1 MEPDGERPLIWAVAR
16 QKCGLRPV
24 GLARAVILLASRSG
38 FAAQP
43 VSMRRSNSWLP
54 TLFALILAS
63 GCATLTEQRR
73 ASREEPDQDSWFI
86 AQRLSL
92 DKVIP
97 VDVRRQEVDRLLRR
111 DDSSPGVWTNVGPTN
126 IGGRVSSLAIGRD
139 ALGNELLWMGS
150 AAGGVFSS
158 ADGGATWLP
167 RFDTQTALSIGALAV
182 HPTDKKIVFVGTG
195 EEDLTSA
202 SYDGEGLFKTTD
214 AGATWSYVGLAET
227 RRIAKIAID
236 PSNPQ
241 RIFVAAG
248 GGLYSQDSNRG
259 LYRSVDGGVSWTK
272 VLYGDIDAGV
282 IDVAIDPS
290 NTQRVYASIWQH
302 SRANNNTV
310 WGGTK
315 TGLYR
320 SLDGGSTWTKLSGGF
335 PTGSVGRIGIAI
347 APSAPATVYTSVRQ
361 TSGFLQGVYKSTN
374 SGDTWTRV
382 DLNLAASTASFG
394 WWFGP
399 IYVAPNDVN
408 SVYFLDL
415 NIMKSSNGGRN
426 WSSISNPLHVDQHA
440 LIVESSTGR
449 LLAGNDGGFYKSLN
463 GGSSW
468 TRFTSL
474 PTSQFYDICTDQQ
487 NPQRRFG
494 GLQDNN
500 TVRTTTGAADD
511 WQAVLGGDGMECE
524 VDPADSNRV
533 LAESQNG
540 GINRSLDGGNS
551 FSDGTNGIDGAENRN
566 WVTPIRIDRNNTSTV
581 YMGAQKVYR
590 STDFAASWSAISPD
604 LTASTLP
611 TGSPIKGTVSAIGVS
626 PVDPQV
632 LWAGTDNGNLWVTE
646 NGGLSW
652 LKVNPASD
660 PTYWY
665 TEVTADPFDRRT
677 AYATISGYKLG
688 SRVPYLRKTVDLG
701 ATWSDISPGLPAV
714 PMNSVIADPLF
725 QGRLFVASDIGMH
738 VTHDAGNS
746 WQTLGSGVPFI
757 VVHDLQINESSW
769 RLYAGTHSRSIYA
782 YDLRQLPQQDFDG
795 DGAGNLDDCAR
806 NDASIGPGVPETNDG
821 VDNQCPGDPNF
832 GIVDELSAAIGFFS
846 QDKSAL
852 SWGAQVGATAY
863 QVARS
868 GSAQFVGGCTSLST
882 SSASVN
888 DAALPGSG
896 AAFFYQ
902 VRATAPHIGSWG
914 RNSAGTERT
923 ITCP

>member
-1 MEPDGERPLIWAVAR
+1 
-16 QKCGLRPV
+16 
-24 GLARAVILLASRSG
+24 
-38 FAAQP
+38 
-43 VSMRRSNSWLP
+43 MRRSSSLLS
-54 TLFALILAS
+54 TLFALALAS
-63 GCATLTEQRR
+63 GCVTLTQQQRET
-73 ASREEPDQDSWFI
+73 REEPDQGSWFM

-97 VDVRRQEVDRLLRR
+97 VDVRRQEADRLMRR
-111 DDSSPGVWTNVGPTN
+111 DDNAPGVWTNVGPDN

-139 ALGNELLWMGS
+139 ALGNELFWMGS

-158 ADGGATWLP
+158 ADGGATWQP
-167 RFDTQTALSIGALAV
+167 RFDSQTALSIGALAV

-195 EEDLTSA
+195 EEDLTTA
-202 SYDGEGLFKTTD
+202 SYDGEGVFKTTD

-236 PSNPQ
+236 PVNPQ
-241 RIFVAAG
+241 RMFVAAG

-259 LYRSVDGGVSWTK
+259 LYRTIDGGTSWTK

-302 SRANNNTV
+302 SRANNVTV

-315 TGLYR
+315 TGLHR
-320 SLDGGSTWTKLSGGF
+320 SLDGGNTWTKLSGGF

-347 APSAPATVYTSVRQ
+347 APSAPSTLYTSVRQ
-361 TSGFLQGVYKSTN
+361 TSGVLQGVYKSIN
-374 SGDTWTRV
+374 GGDTWTRV

-408 SVYFLDL
+408 TVYFLDL
-415 NIMKSSNGGRN
+415 NIMKSTNGARN
-426 WSSISNPLHVDQHA
+426 WTSISGSLHVDQHA
-440 LIVESSTGR
+440 LIVESSAGR
-449 LLAGNDGGFYKSLN
+449 ILAGNDGGFYKSLN

-487 NPQRRFG
+487 SPQRRFG

-500 TVRTTTGAADD
+500 TVRTTTGAVND

-524 VDPADSNRV
+524 IDPADSNRV

-551 FSDGTNGIDGAENRN
+551 FSGATNGIDSAENTN
-566 WVTPIRIDRNNTSTV
+566 WVTPIRIDRNNTSTT
-581 YMGAQKVYR
+581 YTGAQKVYR

-611 TGSPIKGTVSAIGVS
+611 SGSPVRGTVSAIGVS
-626 PVDPQV
+626 PIDPQV
-632 LWAGTDNGNLWVTE
+632 IWAGTDNGNLWVTE
-646 NGGLSW
+646 NGGVSW

-665 TEVTADPFDRRT
+665 TEVAADPFDRRT
-677 AYATISGYKLG
+677 AYVTISGYKLG
-688 SRVPYLRKTVDLG
+688 SKVPYVRKTTDMG
-701 ATWSDISPGLPAV
+701 ATWTDISTGLPAV
-714 PMNSVIADPLF
+714 PMNSVVADPVYR
-725 QGRLFVASDIGMH
+725 GRLFVASDIGMH
-738 VTHDAGNS
+738 VTHDGGNS
-746 WQTLGSGVPFI
+746 WQTLGSGVPLI
-757 VVHDLQINESSW
+757 VVHDLQINETSW
-769 RLYAGTHSRSIYA
+769 LLFAGTHSRSIYS

-795 DGAGNLDDCAR
+795 DGAGNIDDCAR
-806 NDASIGPGVPETNDG
+806 TNASIGPGVAETNDG
-821 VDNQCPGDPNF
+821 LDNQCPGDPNF
-832 GIVDELSAAIGFFS
+832 GIIDELSGAVGFFS
-846 QDKSAL
+846 LDKSVL
-852 SWGAQVGATAY
+852 SWGAQPGATQY

-868 GSAQFVGGCTSLST
+868 GSSQFLGGCASLTSAT
-882 SSASVN
+882 ASAS
-888 DAALPGSG
+888 DTALPSPGAAL
-896 AAFFYQ
+896 FYQ
-902 VRATAPHIGSWG
+902 VRATAPNVGSWG
-914 RNSAGTERT
+914 RNSAGAERS